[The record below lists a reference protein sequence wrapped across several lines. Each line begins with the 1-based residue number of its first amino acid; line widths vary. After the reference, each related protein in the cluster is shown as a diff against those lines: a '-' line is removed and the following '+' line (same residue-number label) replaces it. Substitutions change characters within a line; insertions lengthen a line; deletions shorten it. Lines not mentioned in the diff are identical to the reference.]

1 MRRVFVVC
9 VLLLSFFKVVL
20 PAYAEEGNVPDKGN
34 ASPIQEEIKKEEIV
48 NKDEV
53 LNKDEVY
60 KMLLD
65 SKSEKI
71 GLMQGNISSILAV
84 FGLIIAVLAVVATV
98 FGIRLNKNFSERYD
112 EIKKIK
118 DEIDTEK
125 GNLDALKSS
134 MLKTNEELN
143 SAKKELEQKDQKLAS
158 YIEKTDGILVYL
170 DYLDIQDSRALSQ
183 MKFIYLNPKA
193 DLLLSKIEDIL
204 KKAYV
209 EKYINE
215 EESSQDE
222 KKEIEDERSR
232 KEETWN
238 NFEYLKSGLKSEA
251 TNMYK
256 FLNSN
261 LKYDDVVD
269 ILDDGKERVN
279 YGEDVEACF
288 EEWYGYYEDLLQ
300 LHSTL
305 LE

>member
-1 MRRVFVVC
+1 M
-9 VLLLSFFKVVL
+9 VL

-143 SAKKELEQKDQKLAS
+143 SAKKELEQKRIKKLS
-158 YIEKTDGILVYL
+158 
-170 DYLDIQDSRALSQ
+170 
-183 MKFIYLNPKA
+183 FIY
-193 DLLLSKIEDIL
+193 
-204 KKAYV
+204 
-209 EKYINE
+209 
-215 EESSQDE
+215 
-222 KKEIEDERSR
+222 
-232 KEETWN
+232 
-238 NFEYLKSGLKSEA
+238 
-251 TNMYK
+251 
-256 FLNSN
+256 
-261 LKYDDVVD
+261 
-269 ILDDGKERVN
+269 
-279 YGEDVEACF
+279 
-288 EEWYGYYEDLLQ
+288 
-300 LHSTL
+300 
-305 LE
+305 